1 MTSGRSHNRS
11 RSLLSGPA
19 DILTVLRVLCCI
31 PMLLLPA
38 GSAAFRILY
47 LIAGISDMLDGT
59 VARRTG
65 TASEAGARL
74 DTIADLVFAAVCMI
88 RLLPVLRFPLLIL
101 LWAAGIGCLKLI
113 DTVAGYLVAK
123 RFIPVHSFLNKATG
137 ILLFLLPLA
146 MQATGSVLCPIVVCV
161 IATAAAIDECLAI
174 RSITKQAGK

>member
-1 MTSGRSHNRS
+1 MIPTGSHNGS

-19 DILTVLRVLCCI
+19 DILTIFRILCCI

-38 GSAAFRILY
+38 GSAAFLILY

-74 DTIADLVFAAVCMI
+74 DTVADLAFAAVCML
-88 RLLPVLRFPLLIL
+88 RLLPVLRFPLLIV

-113 DTVAGYLVAK
+113 NMAAGYLSAK
-123 RFIPVHSFLNKATG
+123 RFISVHSVLNKATG
-137 ILLFLLPLA
+137 FLLFLLPIA
-146 MQATGSVLCPIVVCV
+146 MQATGSLLCPIVACV
-161 IATAAAIDECLAI
+161 IATAAATDECLTI
-174 RSITKQAGK
+174 RRIIKQAEK